1 MIERF
6 SAHWWVFALRGVAA
20 ILFGLIAVFSPE
32 ITIYVLV
39 LIFGAYALVDG
50 IFAIVASL
58 RGSHSDQ
65 RWWILLMEGIASLI
79 VGIVSFLNPN
89 ITAFV
94 FAYLLA
100 AWAILTGVF
109 AIVSAVQMRAH
120 LPDEWLWIVSGAISI
135 AFGIAIAVLPAAGI
149 IVWSYMIGIYA
160 FIAGLALLGFAIRL
174 RGHHRGNVGA

>member
-20 ILFGLIAVFSPE
+20 ILFGLIALFNPE

-50 IFAIVASL
+50 VFAIGVSI
-58 RGSHSDQ
+58 RGSHADQ
-65 RWWILLMEGIASLI
+65 RWWILLTEGIASLV
-79 VGIVSFLNPN
+79 VGVVSFLNPN

-109 AIVSAVQMRAH
+109 AIISAVQMRTH
-120 LPDEWLWIVSGAISI
+120 LPDEWMWIVSGVISI
-135 AFGIAIAVLPAAGI
+135 AFGIAIAVLPAAGVI
-149 IVWSYMIGIYA
+149 LWSYLIGVYA
-160 FIAGLALLGFAIRL
+160 FIAGVALLAFSLRL
-174 RGHHRGNVGA
+174 RSYALRSR